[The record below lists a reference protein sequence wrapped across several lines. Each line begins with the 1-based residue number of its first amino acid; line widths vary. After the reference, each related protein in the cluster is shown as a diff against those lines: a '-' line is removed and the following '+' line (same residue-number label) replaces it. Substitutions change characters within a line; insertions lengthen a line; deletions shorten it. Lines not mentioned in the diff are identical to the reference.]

1 MKKIK
6 AFIMES
12 YGELK
17 KVVWPGRESVMASA
31 KVVIIS
37 TVVFALFFG
46 LVDFLLSQGLVGL
59 FNVL

>member
-6 AFIMES
+6 QFVMES

-17 KVVWPGRESVMASA
+17 KVVWPGRESVKASV

-37 TVVFALFFG
+37 TLMFAVFFG
-46 LVDFLLSQGLVGL
+46 LVDFMLSQGLIGL
-59 FNVL
+59 FSTL